1 MTNYPFFITTELL
14 GGLVKTAL
22 GLIVFFNINS
32 FIPNP
37 SEYIII
43 VMICVYGVIS
53 GISDISP
60 YIDEWCNTIIQRI
73 GFAIRSKQK
82 VK

>member
-1 MTNYPFFITTELL
+1 MNNYPFYITTELL
-14 GGLVKTAL
+14 GGIVKIIL
-22 GLIVFFNINS
+22 GLVVFFNVNS

-53 GISDISP
+53 GMTNISP
-60 YIDEWCNTIIQRI
+60 YIDEWTNKIIQWV
-73 GFAIRSKQK
+73 GFAIRSKPK
-82 VK
+82 